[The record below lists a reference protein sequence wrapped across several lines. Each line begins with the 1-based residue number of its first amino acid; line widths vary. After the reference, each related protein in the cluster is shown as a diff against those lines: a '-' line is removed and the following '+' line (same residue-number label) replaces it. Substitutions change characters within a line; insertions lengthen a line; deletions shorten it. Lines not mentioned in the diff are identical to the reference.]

1 MVAASS
7 SCPQF
12 NIKDVNN
19 ALITLL
25 QNPDCDFDE
34 IYCAPD
40 FATGA
45 ILLNADE
52 VKESTFVGSIV
63 VKSSKP
69 IMKYIIGSSTLVAFS
84 LGLLFLII
92 FNFIKS
98 IIML

>member
-52 VKESTFVGSIV
+52 VKESIKKAGMRFLGAVDAESMEEPSEDSETI
-63 VKSSKP
+63 
-69 IMKYIIGSSTLVAFS
+69 LVAA
-84 LGLLFLII
+84 GE
-92 FNFIKS
+92 KGK
-98 IIML
+98 

>member
-25 QNPDCDFDE
+25 QNQDCDFDE

-52 VKESTFVGSIV
+52 VK
-63 VKSSKP
+63 
-69 IMKYIIGSSTLVAFS
+69 
-84 LGLLFLII
+84 
-92 FNFIKS
+92 
-98 IIML
+98 

>member
-52 VKESTFVGSIV
+52 VKES
-63 VKSSKP
+63 
-69 IMKYIIGSSTLVAFS
+69 IINAYEIKTNQSRAKLSHMMDEETWMNANKAIE
-84 LGLLFLII
+84 LGFADDILRDF
-92 FNFIKS
+92 
-98 IIML
+98 

>member
-52 VKESTFVGSIV
+52 VKESIKNGVG
-63 VKSSKP
+63 KASKLRSV
-69 IMKYIIGSSTLVAFS
+69 IEYDESE
-84 LGLLFLII
+84 
-92 FNFIKS
+92 NC
-98 IIML
+98 